1 MSKVVVLLIAF
12 VLFLLPVNGQTGT
25 VKDSLLGLL
34 KTAKADTNKVY
45 LLLQLADE
53 FETNEPG
60 KAIIYIGQATE
71 LSRQLGFNTGLM
83 KSYRHFRTFFRFS
96 QSLILL
102 FIIIS

>member
-71 LSRQLGFNTGLM
+71 LSRLLGFNTGLM
-83 KSYRHFRTFFRFS
+83 KCYGVFS
-96 QSLILL
+96 NIFSFL
-102 FIIIS
+102 S